1 MSWLKHLFA
10 RRRRYDELSETIR
23 EHLDEKIA
31 DLTDRGMTREEAER
45 TARREFGNVTRI
57 EERSREVWQSPTL
70 ESMWADVRYA
80 LRRLGKSP
88 GFTIIALLTLALG
101 IGANTGIFTLLNAVL
116 LKSLPVPDSEQL
128 FLVRQ
133 NDSPA
138 DESLFSYP
146 LFRRLHQQSPDSAPV
161 AAMSW
166 ADSYYIATGGG
177 PQERGLGQLVS
188 GNYFQVF
195 ETYPVLGRLLTPE
208 DDSKLSGSPVAV
220 ISYPYWQK
228 HFGGDPNVIGH
239 TVDVNHVPLT
249 IVGVTAREFFGA
261 RPGTEPDF
269 WMPLTMQSDVR
280 YHGAY
285 SSQGA
290 EPSKPWVP
298 QEKIEWLQL
307 VVRVKDSSVIPHSLA
322 SMNQQYR
329 QTLKLLL
336 QNQNDFQSRQAISRS
351 HLTLESGQQGFATL
365 KREFQQPLLL
375 LMGMAGMV
383 LLIACANIANLLL
396 ARSVARGR
404 AHAIQLSMGAS
415 RARLVRQMLTEC
427 LLLSTGGAILGIA
440 VAFWCTSVLPKWAST
455 GETAIPLNLVPD
467 TKVLLFSLIVAIATG
482 VLFGL
487 VPALQSTHVDPASV
501 MKASA
506 ANISGHEGA
515 SRWSLRKSLV
525 ASQVAL
531 SLVLLV
537 GAGMFLR
544 TLSNYSK
551 LNPGFDRNHILS
563 VHLNTSLVGYKKE
576 EFLPLYQ
583 RLINRAD
590 EIPGVR
596 YAAVAT
602 CSLSDDC
609 PDATGVVIDA
619 TGENS
624 NQSIGAIHFNRV
636 SLDYFNTV
644 GIQLVQGRLFTT
656 TDNATSPGVAL
667 VNQTFAKRFL
677 GSVDPIGKRLFT
689 NPDNG
694 PTHFEIIGV
703 VTDARV
709 NNIHES
715 APPLI
720 YFPIAQHPGNLDS
733 IDIRTAADPQWIEAQ
748 ARQAVAEVD
757 YRLPIVEVIPL
768 SEQIAR
774 NLTQERL
781 ITRVTTMFGLL
792 ALGLAC
798 LGLYGVMSYAVQ
810 RRTSEIGVRLALG
823 STRPAILWLI
833 LKETLLVVSAGAAF
847 GLILSIF
854 STHLAM
860 GFLFGLSPEDPATIA
875 TAAGL
880 LFLVSMAAGFVAARK
895 ATLIDPVQALRAE

>member
-1 MSWLKHLFA
+1 
-10 RRRRYDELSETIR
+10 
-23 EHLDEKIA
+23 
-31 DLTDRGMTREEAER
+31 
-45 TARREFGNVTRI
+45 
-57 EERSREVWQSPTL
+57 
-70 ESMWADVRYA
+70 
-80 LRRLGKSP
+80 
-88 GFTIIALLTLALG
+88 
-101 IGANTGIFTLLNAVL
+101 
-116 LKSLPVPDSEQL
+116 
-128 FLVRQ
+128 
-133 NDSPA
+133 
-138 DESLFSYP
+138 
-146 LFRRLHQQSPDSAPV
+146 
-161 AAMSW
+161 
-166 ADSYYIATGGG
+166 
-177 PQERGLGQLVS
+177 
-188 GNYFQVF
+188 
-195 ETYPVLGRLLTPE
+195 
-208 DDSKLSGSPVAV
+208 
-220 ISYPYWQK
+220 
-228 HFGGDPNVIGH
+228 
-239 TVDVNHVPLT
+239 
-249 IVGVTAREFFGA
+249 
-261 RPGTEPDF
+261 
-269 WMPLTMQSDVR
+269 
-280 YHGAY
+280 
-285 SSQGA
+285 
-290 EPSKPWVP
+290 
-298 QEKIEWLQL
+298 
-307 VVRVKDSSVIPHSLA
+307 
-322 SMNQQYR
+322 
-329 QTLKLLL
+329 
-336 QNQNDFQSRQAISRS
+336 
-351 HLTLESGQQGFATL
+351 
-365 KREFQQPLLL
+365 
-375 LMGMAGMV
+375 
-383 LLIACANIANLLL
+383 
-396 ARSVARGR
+396 
-404 AHAIQLSMGAS
+404 
-415 RARLVRQMLTEC
+415 
-427 LLLSTGGAILGIA
+427 
-440 VAFWCTSVLPKWAST
+440 
-455 GETAIPLNLVPD
+455 
-467 TKVLLFSLIVAIATG
+467 
-482 VLFGL
+482 
-487 VPALQSTHVDPASV
+487 

-531 SLVLLV
+531 SLVLLI

-563 VHLNTSLVGYKKE
+563 VHLNTSLVGYKKDD
-576 EFLPLYQ
+576 FLPLYQ
-583 RLINRAD
+583 RLINRTD

-596 YAAVAT
+596 NAAVAT

-609 PDATGVVIDA
+609 PDATGVVIEA

-644 GIQLVQGRLFTT
+644 GIQLVQGRSFTT

-677 GSVDPIGKRLFT
+677 SSVGPIGKRLFT
-689 NPDNG
+689 NPDIG

-720 YFPIAQHPGNLDS
+720 YFPIAQHSGNLDS

-798 LGLYGVMSYAVQ
+798 LGLYGVMSYTVQ

-833 LKETLLVVSAGAAF
+833 LKETVLVISVGAAF

-854 STHLAM
+854 GTHLAM
-860 GFLFGLSPEDPATIA
+860 GFLFGLSPEDPTTIA

>member
-1 MSWLKHLFA
+1 MRWLKQLFS
-10 RRRRYDELSETIR
+10 RRRNYDEISETIR
-23 EHLDEKIA
+23 EHLEEKIA
-31 DLTDRGMTREEAER
+31 DLMDRGMTQKEAER
-45 TARREFGNVTRI
+45 AARLEFGNVPLI
-57 EERSREVWQSPTL
+57 EQRSREVWQWPTL

-101 IGANTGIFTLLNAVL
+101 IGANTGIFTVLNAVL
-116 LKSLPVPDSEQL
+116 LKSLPVPHPEQL
-128 FLVRQ
+128 LLVRQ

-138 DESLFSYP
+138 DQSLFSYP
-146 LFRRLHQQSPDSAPV
+146 LFQRLRRQSPDSALV

-177 PQERGLGQLVS
+177 PQERALGQLVS

-195 ETYPVLGRLLTPE
+195 ETYPVLGRLFTPE

-228 HFGGDPNVIGH
+228 HFGGDPNVTGH
-239 TVDVNHVPLT
+239 TVDVNQVPFT
-249 IVGVTAREFFGA
+249 IVGVIARGFFGA
-261 RPGTEPDF
+261 RTGSEPDF

-280 YHGAY
+280 YRGLYSNEGAN
-285 SSQGA
+285 
-290 EPSKPWVP
+290 PSTPWVP

-307 VVRVKDSSVIPHSLA
+307 VVRIKDSAVIPHFLA
-322 SMNQQYR
+322 AVNQQYR
-329 QTLKLLL
+329 QTLELLL
-336 QNQNDFQSRQAISRS
+336 QNQNDFQSQQAISRS

-365 KREFQQPLLL
+365 KREFQQPLFL

-383 LLIACANIANLLL
+383 LLIACANIGNLLL
-396 ARSVARGR
+396 ARSDARGR

-415 RARLVRQMLTEC
+415 RMRLVRQMLTEC

-440 VAFWCTSVLPKWAST
+440 VAFWCTTVLPKWASE
-455 GETAIPLNLVPD
+455 GEMSIPLNLVPD
-467 TKVLLFSLIVAIATG
+467 TKVLLFSLVIAAATG

-487 VPALQSTHVDPASV
+487 VPALRSTHVDPASV

-515 SRWSLRKSLV
+515 HRWSLRKTLV

-551 LNPGFDRNHILS
+551 LNPGFDRDHILS
-563 VHLNTSLVGYKKE
+563 VHLNTSLVGYKKD

-583 RLINRAD
+583 KLISRAD

-609 PDATGVVIDA
+609 PDATGTVIEAAGKRGD
-619 TGENS
+619 
-624 NQSIGAIHFNRV
+624 QSIGGINFNRV
-636 SLDYFNTV
+636 SLDYFNMA
-644 GIQLVQGRLFTT
+644 GIRLVSGRLFTT
-656 TDNATSPGVAL
+656 TDKATSPGVAL
-667 VNQTFAKRFL
+667 VNQTFAKRFFADA
-677 GSVDPIGKRLFT
+677 DPIGKRLLS

-694 PTHFEIIGV
+694 PDHFEIIGV

-709 NNIHES
+709 NNIREA

-733 IDIRTAADPQWIEAQ
+733 IDIRTAADPKWIEAQ

-768 SEQIAR
+768 SEQVAR

-798 LGLYGVMSYAVQ
+798 LGLYGVMSYTVQ
-810 RRTSEIGVRLALG
+810 RRTSEIGVRVALG

-833 LKETLLVVSAGAAF
+833 LKETLLVVSVGAAF
-847 GLILSIF
+847 GLVLSIF
-854 STHLAM
+854 GAHLAM

-875 TAAGL
+875 SAAGI
-880 LFLVSMAAGFVAARK
+880 LFLVSTGAGIAAARK